1 MLEKHSIAAI
11 ILAAG
16 SSSRMANGQHKLLL
30 PLGDRPVLAHI
41 LEAALRS
48 QASPILLILGHQ
60 SEQIEAAI
68 LDYTK
73 NERLI
78 RLNNPDYRQGMS
90 TSLRLGLAQLAALD
104 LQPDVEG
111 AVVLLGDQPF
121 ISTEIIDALIATKH
135 TSQKRIIMP
144 CYHGKRGNPVLLD
157 TNLFGELAA
166 VTGDEGGRSVIARH
180 PEDVEIVE
188 LGDAL
193 ANHDV
198 DTWEA
203 YQQAVNIWQRQH
215 SIEKDI

>member
-16 SSSRMANGQHKLLL
+16 SSSRMSNGQHKLLL

-48 QASPILLILGHQ
+48 QANPILLILGHQ

-68 LDYTK
+68 LDYT
-73 NERLI
+73 NSERLI
-78 RLNNPDYRQGMS
+78 RLNNPAYQQGMS

-104 LQPDVEG
+104 PQSNVEG
-111 AVVLLGDQPF
+111 AIILLGDQPF
-121 ISTEIIDALIATKH
+121 ISTEIIDTLITSKH
-135 TSQKRIIMP
+135 TSQKLIIAP

-157 TNLFGELAA
+157 SSLFDELAA
-166 VTGDEGGRSVIARH
+166 VTGDKGGRSVIARH
-180 PEDVEIVE
+180 PEDIESVE
-188 LGDAL
+188 LGDAM

-215 SIEKDI
+215 L